1 VTAPTSGPTTST
13 FSAFSPGA
21 LPSRTAHVL
30 ETIKAGILNGQFK
43 PGATLVEN
51 ELAGQF
57 GVSKTPVREA
67 LKTLESSGL
76 VVIRPYVG
84 TTVRELTVDD
94 ALAIY
99 DMRLLLEPEAVRRSV
114 AAGNDFSAPAKALAR
129 ATTATDAS
137 TRSSANRDFHRGLY
151 AGCGNPLVVQTLDGL
166 REQTALVSASSWAR
180 SPSWEEEAREHTAIL
195 DRVLAGNAEASALL
209 VRSHIEGFVARHLRK
224 EDARK

>member
-1 VTAPTSGPTTST
+1 MTAPTSSFP
-13 FSAFSPGA
+13 AFSPGA

-114 AAGNDFSAPAKALAR
+114 AAGSDFSDSAQALAR
-129 ATTATDAS
+129 ATAATDAS

-151 AGCGNPLVVQTLDGL
+151 VGCGNPLVVQTLDGL

-180 SPSWEEEAREHTAIL
+180 SPSWDEEAGEHTAIL
-195 DRVLAGNAEASALL
+195 DQVLAGNAEEAATL
-209 VRSHIEGFVARHLRK
+209 VRRHIEGFVARHLRR
-224 EDARK
+224 EDATP